1 MFWTS
6 IISDFVIGR
15 GVKSLSETK
24 LKIKVDLLIKNA
36 SEAVTCRGE
45 EMGDIGVIENA
56 WIAIKDG
63 KITGVGTESEINK
76 KYEIDDAVTI
86 NAAGKVVAPGFV
98 DSHTHLVFYGTRVE
112 EYAAKLTE
120 NDPVKLKK
128 LGITTGPN
136 RTVELTRNQPDNEL
150 FEQSKKRLLTMLEY
164 GITTVESKSGYGL
177 TTESEIKIL
186 EVSRRLNEETPLDV
200 LNTFLGAHGFPENL
214 TKKEYL
220 EVIVNEM
227 IPQIGDRK
235 LAEFC
240 DVWCDE
246 GYFTAGE
253 SELIL
258 KAGLKY
264 GMKPK
269 IHADAYSYIGGSDL
283 AADMKMVSVDHCNY
297 TPMEVVEKLAKA
309 KVTGVLMP
317 ALDFAVNHKR
327 PFDARA
333 MLDSGM
339 NIALAT
345 DLCPACYTES
355 MQFVINLAC
364 RLYKFSVE
372 EAIKAATLGGA
383 LALDLDDRGVIQ
395 EGKVADLQIWDVPTY
410 KHIAYELGTNIVE
423 TVIKNGK
430 VVISR

>member
-1 MFWTS
+1 M
-6 IISDFVIGR
+6 
-15 GVKSLSETK
+15 SETK
-24 LKIKVDLLIKNA
+24 LKTKIDLLITNA
-36 SEAVTCRGE
+36 SEVITCSGE
-45 EMGDIGVIENA
+45 GMNDIGVLQNA
-56 WIAIKDG
+56 WIAVKDG
-63 KITGVGTESEINK
+63 KIAAVGTEEEIK
-76 KYEIDDAVTI
+76 QDFITEHSSVIDAK
-86 NAAGKVVAPGFV
+86 GKVVAPGFI

-112 EYAAKLTE
+112 EYAAKVAGL
-120 NDPVKLKK
+120 DPKK
-128 LGITTGPN
+128 LGISAGPN
-136 RTVELTRNQPDNEL
+136 RTVELTRNRPAEEL
-150 FEQSKKRLLTMLEY
+150 FEQSKKRLMNMLNY

-186 EVSRRLNEETPLDV
+186 EVSRKLNNETPIDV

-214 TKKEYL
+214 TKAEYL
-220 EVIVNEM
+220 FTIVSEM
-227 IPQIGDRK
+227 IPEVGERG

-246 GYFTAGE
+246 GYFTAAE
-253 SELIL
+253 SEIIL
-258 KAGLKY
+258 KAGLQY

-283 AADMKMVSVDHCNY
+283 AAEMKMVSIDHLNY
-297 TPMEVVEKLAKA
+297 TPDEVIEKLAKA

-317 ALDFAVNHKR
+317 ALDFAVAHKR
-327 PFDARA
+327 PFAARR
-333 MLDSGM
+333 MLDLGM

-364 RLYKFSVE
+364 RLYQFSVE
-372 EAIKAATLGGA
+372 EAIKAATYGGA
-383 LALDLDDRGVIQ
+383 KALDLDDRGVIE
-395 EGKVADLQIWDVPTY
+395 EGKLADLQIWDVPTY

-430 VVISR
+430 IVVSR

>member
-1 MFWTS
+1 M
-6 IISDFVIGR
+6 
-15 GVKSLSETK
+15 SETRVK
-24 LKIKVDLLIKNA
+24 TKVDLVISNA
-36 SEAVTCRGE
+36 AETVTCIGE
-45 EMGDIGVIENA
+45 GMEDIGVLTNA
-56 WIAIKDG
+56 WIAIKDD
-63 KITGVGTESEINK
+63 KIVGVGSEDEVKGNFD
-76 KYEIDDAVTI
+76 IDQSDMIDAT
-86 NAAGKVVAPGFV
+86 GKVVAPGFV

-112 EYAAKLTE
+112 EYAAKLTG
-120 NDPVKLKK
+120 NDPKKLKK

-136 RTVELTRNQPDNEL
+136 RTVELTRNTPEEEL
-150 FEQSKKRLLTMLEY
+150 FEQSRKRLQTMLEY

-186 EVSRRLNEETPLDV
+186 EVSRRLGKETPLDV
-200 LNTFLGAHGFPENL
+200 YNTFLGAHGFPENM
-214 TKKEYL
+214 TKSEYL
-220 EVIVNEM
+220 DVIIHEM
-227 IPQIGDRK
+227 IPQVGERE

-246 GYFTAGE
+246 GYFTAEE

-258 KAGLKY
+258 KAGLEH

-283 AADMKMVSVDHCNY
+283 AAEMKMVSVDHLNY
-297 TPMEVVEKLAKA
+297 TPKEVMEKLAMA
-309 KVTGVLMP
+309 QVTGVLMP

-327 PFDARA
+327 PFNARE
-333 MLDSGM
+333 MLDMGM
-339 NIALAT
+339 QIALAT

-372 EAIKAATLGGA
+372 EAIKAATFGGA
-383 LALDLDDRGVIQ
+383 KALDLDDRGVIL
-395 EGKVADLQIWDVPTY
+395 EGKLADLQIWNVPTY
-410 KHIAYELGTNIVE
+410 KHVAYELGTNIVE

-430 VVISR
+430 VVVGR

>member
-1 MFWTS
+1 M
-6 IISDFVIGR
+6 
-15 GVKSLSETK
+15 SETK
-24 LKIKVDLLIKNA
+24 LKIKIDLVITNA
-36 SEAVTCRGE
+36 SEVITCLGE
-45 EMGDIGVIENA
+45 GMRDIGVLQNA

-63 KITGVGTESEINK
+63 KIAAVGTEEEIK
-76 KYEIDDAVTI
+76 QEFILEHSSIIDAK
-86 NAAGKVVAPGFV
+86 GKVVAPGFI

-112 EYAAKLTE
+112 EYAAKVAGL
-120 NDPVKLKK
+120 DPQKI
-128 LGITTGPN
+128 GIAAGPN
-136 RTVELTRNQPDNEL
+136 RTVELTRNRPAEEL
-150 FEQSKKRLLTMLEY
+150 FEQSKLRLMNMLDY

-186 EVSRRLNEETPLDV
+186 EVSRRLNKETPIDV

-214 TKKEYL
+214 TKAEYL
-220 EVIVNEM
+220 FKIVNEM
-227 IPQIGDRK
+227 IPQVGERG

-246 GYFTAGE
+246 GYFTAAE
-253 SELIL
+253 SEVIL
-258 KAGLKY
+258 KAGLQY

-283 AADMKMVSVDHCNY
+283 AAEMKMVSIDHLNY
-297 TPMEVVEKLAKA
+297 TPIEVMEKLAEA
-309 KVTGVLMP
+309 NVTGVLMP
-317 ALDFAVNHKR
+317 ALDFAVAHKR
-327 PFDARA
+327 PFEARR
-333 MLDSGM
+333 MLDLGM

-364 RLYKFSVE
+364 RLYQFSVE
-372 EAIKAATLGGA
+372 EAIKAATYGGA
-383 LALDLDDRGVIQ
+383 KALDLDDRGVIE
-395 EGKVADLQIWDVPTY
+395 EGKLADLQIWDVPTY

-430 VVISR
+430 IVVSR

>member
-1 MFWTS
+1 M
-6 IISDFVIGR
+6 
-15 GVKSLSETK
+15 SETK
-24 LKIKVDLLIKNA
+24 VKLKVDLVISNA
-36 SEAVTCRGE
+36 SEVITCIGE
-45 EMGDIGVIENA
+45 DMEEIGILTDA
-56 WIAIKDG
+56 WIAIKDE
-63 KITGVGTESEINK
+63 KIVGVGAEAEVKGNFDLGESSI
-76 KYEIDDAVTI
+76 IDGT
-86 NAAGKVVAPGFV
+86 GKVVAPGFV

-112 EYAAKLTE
+112 EYAAKLTGKPE
-120 NDPVKLKK
+120 KLQQ
-128 LGITTGPN
+128 LSITTGPS
-136 RTVELTRNQPDNEL
+136 RTVELTRNEPEETL
-150 FEQSKKRLLTMLEY
+150 FQQSKKRVMTMLEH
-164 GITTVESKSGYGL
+164 GITTIESKSGYGL
-177 TTESEIKIL
+177 TTDSEIKIL
-186 EVSRRLNEETPLDV
+186 EVGRRLDNETPLDV

-214 TKKEYL
+214 TKSEYL
-220 EVIVNEM
+220 DVIINEM
-227 IPQIGDRK
+227 IPKVGEQG

-246 GYFTAGE
+246 GYFTAEE

-283 AADMKMVSVDHCNY
+283 AAEMKMVSIDHLNY
-297 TPMEVVEKLAKA
+297 TPVEVVEKLAEA

-317 ALDFAVNHKR
+317 ALDFAVGHKQ
-327 PFDARA
+327 PFDARQ
-333 MLDSGM
+333 MLDKGM
-339 NIALAT
+339 EIALAT

-372 EAIKAATLGGA
+372 EAIKAATYGGA
-383 LALDLDDRGVIQ
+383 RALDLDDRGVIQ
-395 EGKVADLQIWDVPTY
+395 EGKLADLQIWDVPTY

-423 TVIKNGK
+423 TVIKKGK